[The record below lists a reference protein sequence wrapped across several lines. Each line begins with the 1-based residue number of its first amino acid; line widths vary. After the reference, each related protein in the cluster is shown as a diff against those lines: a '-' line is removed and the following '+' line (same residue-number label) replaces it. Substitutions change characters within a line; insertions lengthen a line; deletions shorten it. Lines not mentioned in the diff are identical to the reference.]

1 MRLTTSMLSF
11 SQPFFTYLN
20 RSNPIEDLPENL
32 YLNTNSLLKTMQR
45 YTLFANQAQ
54 TFGLFLQKRP

>member
-11 SQPFFTYLN
+11 SQPFFSYLN

-45 YTLFANQAQ
+45 
-54 TFGLFLQKRP
+54 